1 MVYPVRVPTRILTFL
16 VLLFRVTSTG
26 VMKSKTRVCMIIL
39 MCITLY
45 AVFGESWIIP
55 LEDLAYKQAE
65 ELFISEGMVPPL
77 EELPLVADEL
87 KTALKG
93 LSAASS
99 DPEIIQAARELDD
112 SITLPLPVF
121 SPILEIGFSMEL
133 DSEEGRRH
141 MIATYDDH
149 SNGTTDTYTGPDK
162 SILDFNS
169 VYEINDLPS
178 VIKAGFTV
186 QAGGFSLLF
195 APEIRETATGL
206 LEDDN
211 LINVPL
217 DLTRINYYSLP
228 FRAISAYY
236 SPPFEVRLG
245 RDKLKLGPSR
255 WCGLTLNSYMP
266 YYDYLKA
273 RLFIPG
279 FSFSCY
285 VINLNPIITSNE
297 SDYLNSLTVD
307 EYKKLENNGPKNGD
321 PYVDR
326 FKNLILSRAT
336 FTPWQWLS
344 FTFTQ
349 CNLIGGRPPEISD
362 FNPLL
367 VFHNNFDE
375 GTYSVPVSLT
385 VTCVPYKGVRLYGE
399 FYFYDAPAGDETV
412 PTENPLA
419 VAYQVGLTVLSNPF
433 FSLGPGRF
441 RLDAEF
447 SYADPW
453 TYGKAYDLRKFTSR
467 IVYVESFVGRYWV
480 DYPLGFYL
488 GPDVIDI
495 HFCLGYGIPGQWEAE
510 LHWNTTAKGQVNM
523 YGWGADNDYYH
534 IGEPGYALGFAPS
547 GTVAWTNSLTLSG
560 YLALERGVTVS
571 AWYRLSH
578 TKNRYN
584 IADAGEFFHFAGASV
599 IWKIY

>member
-1 MVYPVRVPTRILTFL
+1 LTFL
-16 VLLFRVTSTG
+16 VLLFRVTSTV
-26 VMKSKTRVCMIIL
+26 VMKSKTYLSLIIF
-39 MCITLY
+39 IYVTLP
-45 AVFGESWIIP
+45 AVFSESWIIP
-55 LEDLAYKQAE
+55 LGDPVYEQAE
-65 ELFISEGMVPPL
+65 ELFISDGKVPPL

-87 KTALKG
+87 KNALSG
-93 LSAASS
+93 LAASS
-99 DPEIIQAARELDD
+99 SDPDITRNARNLDD
-112 SITLPLPVF
+112 SIVLPLPVF
-121 SPILEIGFSMEL
+121 NPILEVGFSMEH
-133 DSEEGRRH
+133 DSETGRQH
-141 MIATYDDH
+141 MIPTYDLYD
-149 SNGTTDTYTGPDK
+149 NPADPGNTGPDK

-169 VYEINDLPS
+169 MYEINELPS
-178 VIKAGFTV
+178 VIKAGFSV

-195 APEIRETATGL
+195 APEIRETTTGL

-211 LINVPL
+211 LINIPL
-217 DLTRINYYSLP
+217 DLTQINYYSLP

-255 WCGLTLNSYMP
+255 WCGMTLNSYMP

-273 RLFIPG
+273 RLFVPG

-285 VINLNPIITSNE
+285 IINLNPIITSNE
-297 SDYLNSLTVD
+297 SEYLNNLTTD

-321 PYVDR
+321 PYMDR
-326 FKNLILSRAT
+326 FKNLILSRVA
-336 FTPWQWLS
+336 FTPWEWLS

-375 GTYSVPVSLT
+375 GTYSVPVSLS
-385 VTCVPYKGVRLYGE
+385 VTYVPYKGIRLYGE

-419 VAYQVGLTVLSNPF
+419 IAYQVGLTVLSNPF

-510 LHWNTTAKGQVNM
+510 LHWNTTAKGQVDM

-534 IGEPGYALGFAPS
+534 IGEPGFALGFAPS
-547 GTVAWTNSLTLSG
+547 GTAAWTNSLTLSG
-560 YLALERGVTVS
+560 YLDLGSGVTVS

-578 TKNRYN
+578 IKNRYN
-584 IADAGEFFHFAGASV
+584 IADHGGFFHYAGVSV
-599 IWKIY
+599 LWKIY